1 MSDSSQRFVASHVAT
16 LPRSGIRDFFAVV
29 AQMPEAISLGIGEPD
44 FVTPWHIREAAI
56 YALEQGKTHYTDNR
70 GLIALRRAIASYV
83 EKHFHLAYRPDDEIL
98 TTVGVSEALDIALRA
113 LVNPGDKVLYHEPCY
128 VSYHPSVTLVHGHA
142 IPVATS
148 ARDQFA
154 LDPDAL
160 AAAWQP
166 GCKVLILNFPTN
178 PTGGVADR
186 PRLER
191 IAKFAQE
198 KDLVVLS
205 DEIYAEL
212 TFEGEHVSIASLPGM
227 RERTVF
233 LHGLSKAFAMTG
245 FRLGYACG
253 PASLIEAM
261 MKVHQYCMMCAP
273 ILSQAAGIEALRHGG
288 DDVLRMRDKYHQRRD
303 YIVARFN
310 ELGLPCH
317 LPRGAF
323 YAFPSV
329 QNFGLSSMDFATR
342 LLHEQ
347 KVAVVPGTAFGPGG
361 AGFVRAS
368 FSTGYD
374 QIIQAGDRI
383 AKFLETVAGEKNLQR
398 PTAQEATGKNRQTA
412 A

>member
-128 VSYHPSVTLVHGHA
+128 VSYHPSVTLVHGQA
-142 IPVATS
+142 IAVATS

-186 PRLER
+186 PRLEH

-383 AKFLETVAGEKNLQR
+383 AKFLETVAGEKNLPR
-398 PTAQEATGKNRQTA
+398 PGAKETSGKNQQTA